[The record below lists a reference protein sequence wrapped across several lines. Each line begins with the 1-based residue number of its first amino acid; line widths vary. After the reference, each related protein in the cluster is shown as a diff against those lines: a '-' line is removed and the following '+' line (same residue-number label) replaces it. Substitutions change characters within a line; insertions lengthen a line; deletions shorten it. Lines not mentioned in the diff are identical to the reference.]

1 MFTQFNR
8 EGDPPNNLHPL
19 PMQNI
24 DTGMGL
30 ERTAAVLQGCSTNY
44 NIDTLL
50 PIVNAA
56 AEVCGVKYDA
66 DSDNGR
72 RLRRITDHVRA
83 VSLAIHENVYPGS
96 QKEEFVVRL
105 LLRRA
110 VLQGYE
116 MGPVSYTHLTLP
128 TKA

>member
-1 MFTQFNR
+1 
-8 EGDPPNNLHPL
+8 
-19 PMQNI
+19 
-24 DTGMGL
+24 
-30 ERTAAVLQGCSTNY
+30 
-44 NIDTLL
+44 LL

-96 QKEEFVVRL
+96 QKEESVVRL

-116 MGPVSYTHLTLP
+116 MGLRDPFLSRKRVLQFD
-128 TKA
+128 